1 MYVPRAFAVDDIK
14 ILHQQMQAC
23 PLPVLVTHASQGLLA
38 SHVPM
43 LLNPDEG
50 PCGTLYGHLARANPH
65 WQDLAQGTEALV
77 IFAGEQAYIS
87 PTFYPGKADHGKAV
101 PTWNYLA
108 VHAYGMAEVFDD
120 AERLLALV
128 SRLSDRQEANRPA
141 PWAVSDAPADYVDS
155 MLKAIVGFRLPIT
168 RLQGKRKLSQNRDAR
183 DQAGVRQGLLAN
195 PNPQDHALAHLMVK
209 E

>member
-14 ILHQQMQAC
+14 ILHQQMQAS

-183 DQAGVRQGLLAN
+183 DQAGVRQGLLATN
-195 PNPQDHALAHLMVK
+195 NPQDHALAHLMVK

>member
-14 ILHQQMQAC
+14 ILHQQMQAS

-87 PTFYPGKADHGKAV
+87 PTFYPGKADHGKAL

-128 SRLSDRQEANRPA
+128 SRLSDRHEANRPA